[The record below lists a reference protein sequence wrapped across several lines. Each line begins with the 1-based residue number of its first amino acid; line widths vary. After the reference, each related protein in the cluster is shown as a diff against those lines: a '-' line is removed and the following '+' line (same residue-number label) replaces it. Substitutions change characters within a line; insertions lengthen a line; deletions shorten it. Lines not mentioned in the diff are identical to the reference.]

1 MGKYIYVGEP
11 IVAPKADIKSLI
23 YLVGKGIEEGEVLQ
37 TLIGMPYLLN
47 ELDDKDKE
55 LLGVVSIN
63 RDIVNPY
70 ANNVILSPGYAE
82 DTSIEI
88 PEGINTFLIKLRK
101 YDVKDLVDI
110 LAKSLEID
118 DLLVSTIGV
127 LINGG
132 SMSKILG
139 IPAFNMLIQDN
150 PKLLIKVML
159 LLLISVY
166 VQTDLN
172 KEGITYHD
180 AQLILILDL
189 CEMAGI
195 KEINIPDEENPL
207 LKDIN
212 LN

>member
-1 MGKYIYVGEP
+1 MKYTYIGETINP
-11 IVAPKADIKSLI
+11 PKGDVESLV
-23 YLVGKGIEEGEVLQ
+23 YLVGESIKEQEVLK
-37 TLIGMPYLLN
+37 TMLVMPYLLN

-82 DTSIEI
+82 DANIEI

-101 YDVKDLVDI
+101 YDVKDLVEI
-110 LAKSLEID
+110 LAKSLEIK
-118 DLLVSTIGV
+118 DLLVSTLGG
-127 LINGG
+127 LINGNPRIK
-132 SMSKILG
+132 MLAAA
-139 IPAFNMLIQDN
+139 AFNVLIQDN

-172 KEGITYHD
+172 KESITYHD

>member
-1 MGKYIYVGEP
+1 MKYTYIGETINP
-11 IVAPKADIKSLI
+11 PKVDVESLV
-23 YLVGKGIEEGEVLQ
+23 YLVGESIKEQEVLK
-37 TLIGMPYLLN
+37 TMLVMPYLLN

-82 DTSIEI
+82 DASIEI

-101 YDVKDLVDI
+101 YDVKDLVEI
-110 LAKSLEID
+110 LAKSLEIK
-118 DLLVSTIGV
+118 DLLVSTLGG
-127 LINGG
+127 LINGNPRIK
-132 SMSKILG
+132 MLAAA
-139 IPAFNMLIQDN
+139 AFNVLIQDN